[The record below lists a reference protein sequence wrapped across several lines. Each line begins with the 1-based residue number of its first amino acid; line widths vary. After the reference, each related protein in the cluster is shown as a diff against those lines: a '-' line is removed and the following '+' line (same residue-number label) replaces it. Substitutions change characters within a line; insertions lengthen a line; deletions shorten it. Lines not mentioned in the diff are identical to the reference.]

1 MVVKL
6 PNGSTLEL
14 EDGASALDAAKSIG
28 SRLAKAAIAARV
40 DGVLAD
46 LTTPLTDGV
55 SLEILTW
62 DAPEGRETY
71 RHTTAHV
78 MAYAVKRLYP
88 DVKVT
93 IGPALEDR
101 FYYDFDSP
109 EPFAPED
116 IEKIEKEMAKVI
128 KENLPITRREVTQD
142 EAIALFEGQGETYKV
157 EIIRDF
163 IENGDLKDDEK
174 VSLYTMGDFT
184 DLCRGPHL
192 PSTGRVKAVK
202 LLSSSGAYWRGD
214 ENNQMLQRIYGTSF
228 PQQKLLDEFVHL
240 QEEAK
245 RRDHRVLGARLD
257 LFSIH
262 SEVGAG
268 LLHWHPNG
276 AIIRHTIESFWK
288 DEHMKRGYDLVYTP
302 HVASDRLFSI
312 SGHLEKYDA
321 MYKPMDVD
329 GENYRVKPMNCP
341 FHIMIY
347 KSQTRSYRDLP
358 IRYAEL
364 GTVYR
369 YERSGVLHGM
379 LRVRGFTQDDAH
391 IFCRPDQLVD
401 ELYSTLELVKF
412 LMETFGLGY
421 EVCLSTRPE
430 QSFGTDEEW
439 EMATGALA
447 ETLEKTGLDYVVDPG
462 EGVFYGPK
470 IDVKLIDVLGRPWQG
485 PTVQVDFQLPQ
496 RFGVEYVGSDNENH
510 NAVMVHRAV
519 LGSME
524 RFVGCLIEHYGG
536 AFPLWL
542 APTQAIVLPLSD
554 AQGEAAADVVAQ
566 LKAVGLRAEA
576 DHRNETIGYRIRDAE
591 TRRIPYMLVLGA
603 REAEAGTVSV
613 RVRDKG
619 DIGAKP
625 VSEVIE
631 VLQEE
636 AASRALEPRFA

>member
-1 MVVKL
+1 
-6 PNGSTLEL
+6 
-14 EDGASALDAAKSIG
+14 
-28 SRLAKAAIAARV
+28 
-40 DGVLAD
+40 
-46 LTTPLTDGV
+46 
-55 SLEILTW
+55 
-62 DAPEGRETY
+62 
-71 RHTTAHV
+71 
-78 MAYAVKRLYP
+78 
-88 DVKVT
+88 
-93 IGPALEDR
+93 
-101 FYYDFDSP
+101 
-109 EPFAPED
+109 
-116 IEKIEKEMAKVI
+116 
-128 KENLPITRREVTQD
+128 
-142 EAIALFEGQGETYKV
+142 
-157 EIIRDF
+157 
-163 IENGDLKDDEK
+163 
-174 VSLYTMGDFT
+174 
-184 DLCRGPHL
+184 
-192 PSTGRVKAVK
+192 
-202 LLSSSGAYWRGD
+202 
-214 ENNQMLQRIYGTSF
+214 
-228 PQQKLLDEFVHL
+228 
-240 QEEAK
+240 
-245 RRDHRVLGARLD
+245 
-257 LFSIH
+257 
-262 SEVGAG
+262 
-268 LLHWHPNG
+268 
-276 AIIRHTIESFWK
+276 
-288 DEHMKRGYDLVYTP
+288 
-302 HVASDRLFSI
+302 
-312 SGHLEKYDA
+312 
-321 MYKPMDVD
+321 
-329 GENYRVKPMNCP
+329 
-341 FHIMIY
+341 
-347 KSQTRSYRDLP
+347 
-358 IRYAEL
+358 
-364 GTVYR
+364 
-369 YERSGVLHGM
+369 LHGM